1 MFDLK
6 LTLSVIIFLS
16 ADKYK
21 EKRENVR
28 IIKENRWP

>member
-21 EKRENVR
+21 EER
-28 IIKENRWP
+28 ICLIQSQK